1 MSSAACEQVSSDLA
15 RLDEH
20 SLATAFQSFAHVAAS
35 LERSY
40 GQLQTEVGRLRRALE
55 QSNRDLTCS
64 LEENQRMRE
73 RLHFTLECL
82 PCGVVVIESDGSASM
97 VNREAQKLLQSRAG
111 EPLSETVRQLLEHA
125 NDSSGVE
132 LQFPSAGVE
141 WVAIRRSSM
150 ELHHRADSIFIV
162 QDITE
167 SKRFE
172 LDRERLRRQH
182 ALAQMSAT
190 LAHEIRNPLASMELF
205 AGLLAGS
212 DLSCDCRAWVEHLRA
227 GLRILSTT
235 VNNVLQFHTEP
246 RLITAPVDI
255 GQLLQSVRGFL
266 EPLAQQAKVSLDLPQ
281 PQDRTNINIDRHRVE
296 QVLLNLVINAL
307 QALPNGGTVSIAASA
322 LEKGRVCIEV
332 SDDGPGIPGERLE
345 RIFEPGF
352 SSRPSSPGLGLAVCK
367 KIMEQHGGGIRVR
380 SRIGEGTT
388 FSLEFPG
395 ANA

>member
-1 MSSAACEQVSSDLA
+1 MSSAACEQKASDCA
-15 RLDEH
+15 RLDEY

-64 LEENQRMRE
+64 LEENRRMRE
-73 RLHFTLECL
+73 RLHFTLESL
-82 PCGVVVIESDGSASM
+82 PCGVVVIESGGSASI
-97 VNREAQKLLQSRAG
+97 VNREAQRLLQLRAG
-111 EPLSETVRQLLEHA
+111 EPLNETVRQLLEQA
-125 NDSSGVE
+125 NDSSAVE
-132 LQFPSAGVE
+132 LQFPTAAVE
-141 WVAIRRSSM
+141 WVAIRRSSV
-150 ELHHRADSIFIV
+150 ELNQQAESIFIV

-172 LDRERLRRQH
+172 QDRERLRRQH

-212 DLSCDCRAWVEHLRA
+212 DLSCDCRAWVDHLRA
-227 GLRILSTT
+227 GLRTLSTT

-246 RLITAPVDI
+246 HLSPAPVDI
-255 GQLLQSVRGFL
+255 GELLESVRGFL
-266 EPLAQQAKVSLDLPQ
+266 DPLAQQARVSLHVQHELGG
-281 PQDRTNINIDRHRVE
+281 RTINVDRHRVE

-307 QALPNGGTVSIAASA
+307 QALPNGGTVAVSASV
-322 LEKGRVCIEV
+322 LEQGSVCIEV
-332 SDDGPGIPGERLE
+332 SDNGPGIPRECVS

-352 SSRPSSPGLGLAVCK
+352 STRQSSPGLGLAVCR
-367 KIMEQHGGGIRVR
+367 KIMEQHRGNIRVR
-380 SRIGEGTT
+380 SRIGEGTA

-395 ANA
+395 ADA